1 MKINPITNKE
11 YTILELSTIA
21 REYYDDYRSKQIQ
34 SGFAMQI
41 CTDGENTM
49 FVDCEYNP
57 QTPDEVVFMCDVRQG
72 ADARSGYTRG
82 TGVHLFKTYFD
93 NTEDPGERKIDFYR
107 TVPKFHVKNNLVFY
121 KGKVYRPETEE
132 ERRIRKYGPGGTR
145 RHRTNGDIN
154 Y

>member
-21 REYYDDYRSKQIQ
+21 REYYDDYRSRQIQ

-49 FVDCEYNP
+49 FVDSEYNP

-82 TGVHLFKTYFD
+82 TGVHLFKTYYD
-93 NTEDPGERKIDFYR
+93 CEGDAGHRKIDFYR
-107 TVPKFHVKNNLVFY
+107 TVPKFHIKNNLVFY
-121 KGKVYRPETEE
+121 QGKVYRPETEE
-132 ERRIRKYGPGGTR
+132 ERKIRKYGKSGSR
-145 RHRTNGDIN
+145 RHRTN
-154 Y
+154 

>member
-41 CTDGENTM
+41 CTDGVNTM
-49 FVDCEYNP
+49 FVDSDYNP
-57 QTPDEVVFMCDVRQG
+57 QTPEEVVFMCDVRQG

-82 TGVHLFKTYFD
+82 TGVHLFKTYYD
-93 NTEDPGERKIDFYR
+93 CQGDAGHRKIDFYR
-107 TVPKFHVKNNLVFY
+107 TVPKFHVKNNLVFFM
-121 KGKVYRPETEE
+121 GKVYRPETEE
-132 ERRIRKYGPGGTR
+132 ERRIRKYGVNGSR
-145 RHRTNGDIN
+145 RHRTNLEQ
-154 Y
+154 